1 MSGLAQRI
9 KQAREAKHL
18 TVEDVER
25 ALRIRRRYLHAIEAG
40 DFAQL
45 PDGPASRGFVKNYA
59 RLVGLDPDESLSLFE
74 AEYGIPEIHLKEDI
88 PPPPEREQQQSEYTR
103 LVLPDLRWK
112 GNIPAPES
120 AELDSE
126 MVSEELEMGTGVT
139 VPEIARIDGTTGKA
153 VVMRP
158 ARDVQAAKSSFRMRG
173 GKRVPGLDTDFDPP
187 KRVVARPSMK
197 RLGGGMLDQSE
208 DLLRLLGYLG
218 GGLLALALVLVLAN
232 TVGRSALN
240 RLSAWWNAPAAR
252 ATPAVIRITPAAPNG
267 ARPTL
272 PPITIIAPA
281 VRPAA
286 GGQIEL
292 TPLAPAAQPPAA
304 VTPAAPGAAPAV
316 APLESAIT
324 VPPGPGGDLSL
335 ALDVRER
342 ATIKVTVDG
351 REVFNGA
358 PPLGPLPAW
367 TAARDIVLETTNA
380 GAFEATING
389 EPRGPLGQREQAV
402 RLTYALP

>member
-112 GNIPAPES
+112 GNIPAPAS

-187 KRVVARPSMK
+187 KRAVARPSMK

-208 DLLRLLGYLG
+208 DLLRLLGYVG
-218 GGLLALALVLVLAN
+218 GGLLALAVVLVLAN
-232 TVGRSALN
+232 TVGRNALN
-240 RLSAWWNAPAAR
+240 RISAWWNAPAAR
-252 ATPAVIRITPAAPNG
+252 ATPAVIRITPASPNG

-281 VRPAA
+281 VRPAS
-286 GGQIEL
+286 GGQVEL
-292 TPLAPAAQPPAA
+292 TPIAPSGT
-304 VTPAAPGAAPAV
+304 TPAT
-316 APLESAIT
+316 APLETAIT
-324 VPPGPGGDLSL
+324 VAPGPGGDLSL

-342 ATIKVTVDG
+342 ATIKVTVDD

-367 TAARDIVLETTNA
+367 RAARSITIETTNA
-380 GAFEATING
+380 GAFEITING
-389 EPRGPLGQREQAV
+389 EPRGQLGPREQAV
-402 RLTYALP
+402 KLIYALP

>member
-112 GNIPAPES
+112 GNIPAPDS

-139 VPEIARIDGTTGKA
+139 VPEIARLDGATGKA

-158 ARDVQAAKSSFRMRG
+158 ARDVQAARSSFRMRG

-187 KRVVARPSMK
+187 KRAVNRPSMK
-197 RLGGGMLDQSE
+197 RIGGGWLDQSE
-208 DLLRLLGYLG
+208 DLLRLLGYIGAALIAIA
-218 GGLLALALVLVLAN
+218 ALAILGN
-232 TVGRSALN
+232 TIGVSALN
-240 RLSAWWNAPAAR
+240 RISAWLRTPATRPQTAPTPIIINPQAPAGR
-252 ATPAVIRITPAAPNG
+252 A
-267 ARPTL
+267 TL
-272 PPITIIAPA
+272 PPITIIAPG
-281 VRPAA
+281 VRPASQ
-286 GGQIEL
+286 QIEA
-292 TPLAPAAQPPAA
+292 TPLAPVAPAA
-304 VTPAAPGAAPAV
+304 ATPAVPGVP
-316 APLESAIT
+316 PLESVVT
-324 VPPGPGGDLSL
+324 VPAGPGGDLSL

-342 ATIKVTVDG
+342 AEIKVTVDG

-358 PPLGPLPAW
+358 PPLGALPAW
-367 TAARDIVLETTNA
+367 SAARSIVIETANA
-380 GAFEATING
+380 GAFEVTVNG
-389 EPRGPLGQREQAV
+389 ERRGLIGQRDQAV

>member
-139 VPEIARIDGTTGKA
+139 VPEIARLDGATGKA

-158 ARDVQAAKSSFRMRG
+158 ARDVQAARSSFRMRG

-187 KRVVARPSMK
+187 KRAVNRPSMK
-197 RLGGGMLDQSE
+197 RIGGGWLDQSE
-208 DLLRLLGYLG
+208 DLLRLLGYIGAALIAIA
-218 GGLLALALVLVLAN
+218 ALAILGN
-232 TVGRSALN
+232 TVGVSAFN
-240 RLSAWWNAPAAR
+240 RISAWLRAPATRPQTDPTPIIINPQAPAGR
-252 ATPAVIRITPAAPNG
+252 A
-267 ARPTL
+267 TL
-272 PPITIIAPA
+272 PPITIIAPG
-281 VRPAA
+281 VRPASQ
-286 GGQIEL
+286 QIEA
-292 TPLAPAAQPPAA
+292 TPVAPAAA
-304 VTPAAPGAAPAV
+304 TPAVPGVP
-316 APLESAIT
+316 PLESVVT
-324 VPPGPGGDLSL
+324 VPAAPGGDLSL

-342 ATIKVTVDG
+342 AEIKVTVDG

-358 PPLGPLPAW
+358 PPLGALPAW
-367 TAARDIVLETTNA
+367 SAARSIVIETANA
-380 GAFEATING
+380 GAFEVTVNG
-389 EPRGPLGQREQAV
+389 ERRGLIGQRDQAV

>member
-139 VPEIARIDGTTGKA
+139 VPEIARLDGATGKA

-158 ARDVQAAKSSFRMRG
+158 ARDVQAARSSFRMRG

-187 KRVVARPSMK
+187 KRAVNRPSMK
-197 RLGGGMLDQSE
+197 RIGGGWLDQSE
-208 DLLRLLGYLG
+208 DLLRLLGYIGAALIAIA
-218 GGLLALALVLVLAN
+218 ALAILGN
-232 TVGRSALN
+232 TIGVSALN
-240 RLSAWWNAPAAR
+240 RISAWLRAPVTRPQTAPTPIIINPQAPAGR
-252 ATPAVIRITPAAPNG
+252 A
-267 ARPTL
+267 TL
-272 PPITIIAPA
+272 PPITIIAPG
-281 VRPAA
+281 VRPASQ
-286 GGQIEL
+286 QIEA
-292 TPLAPAAQPPAA
+292 TPLAPVAPAA
-304 VTPAAPGAAPAV
+304 ATPAVPGVP
-316 APLESAIT
+316 PLESVVT
-324 VPPGPGGDLSL
+324 VPAGPGGDLSL

-342 ATIKVTVDG
+342 AEIKVTVDG

-358 PPLGPLPAW
+358 PPLGALPAW
-367 TAARDIVLETTNA
+367 SAARSIVIETANA
-380 GAFEATING
+380 GAFEVTVNG
-389 EPRGPLGQREQAV
+389 ERRGLIGQRDQAV

>member
-139 VPEIARIDGTTGKA
+139 VPEIARLDGATGKA

-158 ARDVQAAKSSFRMRG
+158 ARDVQAARSSFRMRG

-187 KRVVARPSMK
+187 KRAVNRPSMK
-197 RLGGGMLDQSE
+197 RIGGGWLDQSE
-208 DLLRLLGYLG
+208 DLLRLLGYIGAALIAIA
-218 GGLLALALVLVLAN
+218 ALAILGN
-232 TVGRSALN
+232 TIGVSALN
-240 RLSAWWNAPAAR
+240 RISAWLRTPATRPQTAPTPIIINPQAPAGR
-252 ATPAVIRITPAAPNG
+252 A
-267 ARPTL
+267 TL
-272 PPITIIAPA
+272 PPITIIAPG
-281 VRPAA
+281 VRPASQ
-286 GGQIEL
+286 QIEA
-292 TPLAPAAQPPAA
+292 TPLAPVAPAA
-304 VTPAAPGAAPAV
+304 ATPAVPGVP
-316 APLESAIT
+316 PLESVVT
-324 VPPGPGGDLSL
+324 VPAGPGGDLSL

-342 ATIKVTVDG
+342 AEIKVTVDG

-358 PPLGPLPAW
+358 PPLGALPAW
-367 TAARDIVLETTNA
+367 SAARSIVIETANA
-380 GAFEATING
+380 GAFEVTVNG
-389 EPRGPLGQREQAV
+389 ERRGLIGQRDQAV